1 MSATVS
7 DLSVDEILD
16 YVAAGAHHTLSPS
29 LAVTQLDHALQ
40 TAALLAQRHPDD
52 TELAVA
58 GLVHD
63 IGHLLPGGRDE
74 THAADA
80 AAAVRA
86 ALGERVAGIVGL
98 HVEAKRYLVATEGD
112 YGGVLSGDSVVSLDR
127 QGGALAAGEV
137 AAFEAL
143 PWRPTPCCC
152 GGPTTRERRTGWR
165 SSASTIGPLC
175 CGNWPPRA
183 PPGATDASVTRFW
196 VLSRRGRAAGPGSA
210 TLRGVCRRVWEEGT
224 AGRSVVRARA
234 RSRARLRT
242 PPLHA
247 SLTRPFG
254 PCRGTALPPARCRRR
269 TTDIG
274 TCTRRESAKRSFCS
288 WYRRG
293 GPTT

>member
-127 QGGALAAGEV
+127 QGGALAAGEA

-143 PWRPTPCCC
+143 PLAADAVLLRRADDQGKADGLEVLGVDHW
-152 GGPTTRERRTGWR
+152 GP
-165 SSASTIGPLC
+165 
-175 CGNWPPRA
+175 
-183 PPGATDASVTRFW
+183 
-196 VLSRRGRAAGPGSA
+196 VLRKLAA
-210 TLRGVCRRVWEEGT
+210 EGT
-224 AGRSVVRARA
+224 AG
-234 RSRARLRT
+234 
-242 PPLHA
+242 
-247 SLTRPFG
+247 G
-254 PCRGTALPPARCRRR
+254 N
-269 TTDIG
+269 
-274 TCTRRESAKRSFCS
+274 
-288 WYRRG
+288 
-293 GPTT
+293 

>member
-143 PWRPTPCCC
+143 PAGGRRRAAAAGRRPGKGGWARGPRRRPLGPCAA
-152 GGPTTRERRTGWR
+152 ETG
-165 SSASTIGPLC
+165 
-175 CGNWPPRA
+175 
-183 PPGATDASVTRFW
+183 
-196 VLSRRGRAAGPGSA
+196 RRG
-210 TLRGVCRRVWEEGT
+210 
-224 AGRSVVRARA
+224 
-234 RSRARLRT
+234 
-242 PPLHA
+242 H
-247 SLTRPFG
+247 
-254 PCRGTALPPARCRRR
+254 
-269 TTDIG
+269 
-274 TCTRRESAKRSFCS
+274 
-288 WYRRG
+288 RRG
-293 GPTT
+293 QLTHR